1 MEEMLLFIYK
11 NILGQLKDS
20 GYNTNRLR
28 KEKILSESVIQSL
41 RDESSI
47 TLKNLNIICNLLKC
61 QPNDLIE
68 HIPDDNEK

>member
-1 MEEMLLFIYK
+1 MLLFIYK
-11 NILGQLKDS
+11 NILGQLKEA

-68 HIPDDNEK
+68 HIPDNNQK

>member
-1 MEEMLLFIYK
+1 MFIYK